1 MSVADMVDIENQIG
15 EVVDAFEEKMKIL
28 FEEDPG
34 LFAGRS
40 TKGEWHCQVTN
51 AGLELVNRI
60 AMEIERVETK
70 LHNGEFYE
78 ELRTWQR
85 EAGCSPQQS
94 A

>member
-1 MSVADMVDIENQIG
+1 MSVTDMVDIENQID
-15 EVVDAFEEKMKIL
+15 EVVDTFEEKMKIL

-34 LFAGRS
+34 LFAERS
-40 TKGEWHCQVTN
+40 TESEWRCQVTN

-60 AMEIERVETK
+60 AMEIKRVETK
-70 LHNGEFYE
+70 LHNGEFHE

-85 EAGCSPQQS
+85 EAGCLPQHS

>member
-1 MSVADMVDIENQIG
+1 MSVVDMVDMENQIG

-34 LFAGRS
+34 LFEGRS
-40 TKGEWHCQVTN
+40 TEIEWKCQVTN

-70 LHNGEFYE
+70 LHNGEFHE

-85 EAGCSPQQS
+85 EAGCLPR
-94 A
+94 